1 MSEDTVTP
9 LWTLTR
15 VSQIDGKNL
24 SLTLDGEST
33 PKVEITPEGKATFN
47 TSMTVVGAVV
57 MEAAV
62 TAGAG
67 LTVNGELK
75 VNGPVLATGTIAAAQ
90 GLTGLGAVPIGA
102 ILMWSGDPAKLPAGW
117 FLCNGGGWLANGDP
131 IPDLRS
137 QFIVGHDP
145 ASTDYKQVHNRG
157 GTSESTLKV
166 ENLPKDD
173 ALTLKELVV
182 SVPYI
187 DGDNNALSRNV
198 GRDVKV
204 GTNGSSKPFD
214 NRPPWYALAYI
225 IYSGAGA
232 VACADPNMRAV
243 LRNDQF
249 LSAGQGI
256 ASPSGRYA
264 LTMAAG
270 GTLRLLDMQDKA
282 LPKQL
287 WVAKQ
292 GESEAF
298 GVEARMQPDSNFVM
312 YDGNRSATF
321 ASDTFKKGGVLL
333 RVTDDGKVT
342 IDGADGK
349 SVWSKP

>member
-15 VSQIDGKNL
+15 VNQIDGENL
-24 SLTLDGEST
+24 SLTLDGEAT
-33 PKVEITPEGKATFN
+33 PKVEITPKGETTFN
-47 TSMTVVGAVV
+47 TSMTVAGAMV
-57 MEAAV
+57 MQGAA

-75 VNGPVLATGTIAAAQ
+75 VNGTVSATGTIAAGQ
-90 GLTGLGAVPIGA
+90 GLTGLGAVPVGA
-102 ILMWSGDPAKLPAGW
+102 ILMWSGDPKKLPAGW
-117 FLCNGGGWLANGDP
+117 HLCNGGGWLANGDP

-145 ASTDYKQVHNRG
+145 GSKDYTLVHNRG

-225 IYSGAGA
+225 IFCGRGATIL
-232 VACADPNMRAV
+232 ADPNMRAV

-249 LSAGQGI
+249 LNMEQGI

-264 LTMAAG
+264 LKMVAG
-270 GTLRLLDMQDKA
+270 GKLKLLDMQDKA

-292 GESEAF
+292 GESEAV
-298 GVEARMQPDSNFVM
+298 GVEVRMQIDGNFVM
-312 YDGNRSATF
+312 YTEGRNPTF
-321 ASDTFKKGGVLL
+321 ASNTYKTGGILL
-333 RVTDDGKVT
+333 RVTDEGKVT
-342 IDGADGK
+342 IDGADGT